1 MGQAPFLVKAVYIGL
16 EAEDV
21 GLGLLVIPV
30 NGGAALP
37 EGLIKLDLSEDVE
50 GVVYGQAHLVEG
62 PELVHAL
69 SEVLGIFRV
78 ANSHVVEVGRDLVAV
93 FRIDIDRVVAQ
104 SLAADGGEHGC
115 LLLAVDQLVCSFA
128 GDPHDVFRSAG
139 AE

>member
-50 GVVYGQAHLVEG
+50 GVVYGQVHLVEG

-69 SEVLGIFRV
+69 SEVLGILRV
-78 ANSHVVEVGRDLVAV
+78 ANSHVVEVGCDLVAIV
-93 FRIDIDRVVAQ
+93 RVDVNRVVAQ
-104 SLAADGGEHGC
+104 ALAADGCEYC
-115 LLLAVDQLVCSFA
+115 SFLLAVDQLVGAFA
-128 GDPHDVFRSAG
+128 GDPHDVFGTAG